1 MMNTEKTR
9 RSIEQNMFGWK
20 FPTMPDA
27 GKLGE
32 AFKQQYELALDLADA
47 MLAGAERLQSAQLEA
62 AREIQAQNRKGA
74 DALAGV
80 SDLRA
85 LMAAQG
91 TLASTQWQAAM
102 RQLSGMAEIVQ
113 KTNLD
118 CARILESRCLRI
130 GENWKDVAAAP
141 QFAAGEMPAPWKSAF
156 EAARVSGE
164 TMMRALTGQANW
176 LQSMEHSEAHKA
188 KAA

>member
-1 MMNTEKTR
+1 
-9 RSIEQNMFGWK
+9 
-20 FPTMPDA
+20 MPDA
-27 GKLGE
+27 GKWAD
-32 AFKQQYELALDLADA
+32 AFRQQYELALDLADA

-62 AREIQAQNRKGA
+62 AREIQAQNRKSA

-80 SDLRA
+80 TDPRA
-85 LMAAQG
+85 LMSAQG
-91 TLASTQWQAAM
+91 ALASTQWQAAM
-102 RQLSGMAEIVQ
+102 RQVSGMAEIVQ
-113 KTNLD
+113 KTNME
-118 CARILESRCLRI
+118 CARIVQSRWLQL

-141 QFAAGEMPAPWKSAF
+141 PYTPAEMPVAWKSAM

-176 LQSMEHSEAHKA
+176 LQTTEHGEGHKA

>member
-1 MMNTEKTR
+1 MNSVKAR
-9 RSIEQNMFGWK
+9 RSIEKNVFGWK
-20 FPTMPDA
+20 IPAMADA
-27 GKLGE
+27 GRWAD
-32 AFKQQYELALDLADA
+32 AFRQQYELALDLADA

-62 AREIQAQNRKGA
+62 AREIQTQNRKSA

-85 LMAAQG
+85 LMSAQG
-91 TLASTQWQAAM
+91 ALASTQWQAAM

-113 KTNLD
+113 KTNVD
-118 CARILESRCLRI
+118 CARILQSRCLRL

-141 QFAAGEMPAPWKSAF
+141 QYTASEMPAAWKSAL
-156 EAARVSGE
+156 EAARMSGE

-176 LQSMEHSEAHKA
+176 LQTTEQSEAHRA